1 MRAANGAGASRDG
14 TGELCQA
21 LDKVVLERARWR
33 RARNAADERR
43 D

>member
-1 MRAANGAGASRDG
+1 MGAANGAGASRDG

-33 RARNAADERR
+33 RARDAADERR